1 MNNNQS
7 PLNDIAMTSTSV
19 HVHGVAHATLR
30 RMSNGRKS
38 NLARYTATMRYL
50 LDGFPVQPWS
60 HPDAVSNY
68 YAEVH
73 NVID

>member
-7 PLNDIAMTSTSV
+7 PLNDIAMIATSV
-19 HVHGVAHATLR
+19 NVHGVAHAKMR
-30 RMSNGRKS
+30 RMSNKRKS
-38 NLARYTATMRYL
+38 NFARYVATMRHL

-73 NVID
+73 NVKY